1 MLRGLFTSRKK
12 KSTAS
17 EDSDPT
23 IQSAEVGDI
32 LVINGFSSPL
42 EDSYLSIEKVTEYQG
57 SSGYWHE
64 LVCVE
69 NDIRTSI
76 EFSQEDGLFI
86 TATDQRSPLPIDAIG
101 VTEEILTRMDED
113 HSRSNGFLHDGIEYV
128 YSNSYEACVKG
139 KTYEETGFYIWEFS
153 SDDGQNLLSVIK
165 STGVPFEVYT
175 PKILNTENISVY
187 KQ

>member
-12 KSTAS
+12 KPVDS
-17 EDSDPT
+17 ENADPT
-23 IQSAEVGDI
+23 LQSAEMGDT
-32 LVINGFSSPL
+32 LVINWFSYPL
-42 EDSYLSIEKVTEYQG
+42 EDSYFSVEKVTENQG

-86 TATDQRSPLPIDAIG
+86 TATDQGSPLSIDAIG
-101 VTEEILTRMDED
+101 ITEETLTRMDEE
-113 HSRSNGFLHDGIEYV
+113 HSRSNSFLHDGIEYV

-153 SDDGQNLLSVIK
+153 SDNGQNLLSVIK
-165 STGVPFEVYT
+165 SAGVPFEVYT
-175 PKILNTENISVY
+175 PRILNTEDISVY

>member
-23 IQSAEVGDI
+23 IQSSEVGDI

-86 TATDQRSPLPIDAIG
+86 TATDQRSPLSIDAIG

-128 YSNSYEACVKG
+128 YSNSYEVCVKG

>member
-1 MLRGLFTSRKK
+1 MLRGLFGSKK
-12 KSTAS
+12 KNSTDS

-23 IQSAEVGDI
+23 IQSAEIGDI
-32 LVINGFSSPL
+32 LVINGFSYPL
-42 EDSYLSIEKVTEYQG
+42 EDSYLLIEKITEYQG

-76 EFSQEDGLFI
+76 EFSQEDELFI
-86 TATDQRSPLPIDAIG
+86 TATDQTSPLSIDAIG
-101 VTEEILTRMDED
+101 ITEEILTRMDEE
-113 HSRSNGFLHDGIEYV
+113 HSRSNSFFYEGIEYV

-153 SDDGQNLLSVIK
+153 SVDGQSLLSVIK
-165 STGVPFEVYT
+165 SSGVPFEVYT
-175 PKILNTENISVY
+175 PRILDTENISVY

>member
-86 TATDQRSPLPIDAIG
+86 TATDQRSPLSIDAIG

-139 KTYEETGFYIWEFS
+139 KTYEETGFYIWEFC

>member
-12 KSTAS
+12 KSTDS

-32 LVINGFSSPL
+32 LVINGFSAPL
-42 EDSYLSIEKVTEYQG
+42 EDSYLLIEKVTEYQG

-101 VTEEILTRMDED
+101 VTEEILTRIDEY
-113 HSRSNGFLHDGIEYV
+113 HSRSNGL
-128 YSNSYEACVKG
+128 
-139 KTYEETGFYIWEFS
+139 
-153 SDDGQNLLSVIK
+153 
-165 STGVPFEVYT
+165 
-175 PKILNTENISVY
+175 
-187 KQ
+187 